1 LWLKYFTL
9 KYNIKI
15 KIKYIM
21 NELNSLMYLLDAV
34 TKDLIKDLDCV
45 SESRVD
51 SNTPIIGTCPQV
63 KRVTFNGD
71 VTVVHFVDNT
81 KIVVRRS
88 SADNVDRQTAVVYA
102 IVKRMFWNGK
112 YDKNGNLETVGF
124 CNWLNKIVKN
134 GYDQKEAEATE
145 SERKRIRRAEHAA
158 RQKTEHDAAVER
170 RIKLRA
176 EELKIEEAARA
187 RLTTEAPAP
196 SKKLMCENHQCKCG
210 KKSDSL
216 TKTEYVKP
224 NKRFADFS
232 QEEKRAYWREQNR
245 RRKSR

>member
-1 LWLKYFTL
+1 
-9 KYNIKI
+9 
-15 KIKYIM
+15 M
-21 NELNSLMYLLDAV
+21 NEFDSLIYLLDTV
-34 TKDLIKDLDCV
+34 TKDLIKGLDYTN
-45 SESRVD
+45 ESNLD
-51 SNTPIIGTCPQV
+51 SNMHVIGTCPQV

-81 KIVVRRS
+81 KIVVKRS
-88 SADNVDRQTAVVYA
+88 AADNVDRQTAVVYA

-112 YDKNGNLETVGF
+112 YDKNGNLDTVGF
-124 CNWLNKIVKN
+124 CNWLNKIVKK

-145 SERKRIRRAEHAA
+145 SERNKARKAAHIA
-158 RQKTEHDAAVER
+158 RQKAEHDAAVER
-170 RIKLRA
+170 RIKQRA

-187 RLTTEAPAP
+187 LLTTESSTP
-196 SKKLMCENHQCKCG
+196 SKKLMCESHRCKCG

-245 RRKSR
+245 RRKAK

>member
-1 LWLKYFTL
+1 
-9 KYNIKI
+9 
-15 KIKYIM
+15 M
-21 NELNSLMYLLDAV
+21 NEFDSLIYLLDTV

-45 SESRVD
+45 SESKVN
-51 SNTPIIGTCPQV
+51 SEIPVIGTCPQV

-71 VTVVHFVDNT
+71 ITVVHFVDNT
-81 KIVVRRS
+81 KIIVKRS
-88 SADNVDRQTAVVYA
+88 AADNVDRQTAVVYA

-112 YDKNGNLETVGF
+112 YDKNGNLDTVGF
-124 CNWLNKIVKN
+124 CNWLNKIVKK
-134 GYDQKEAEATE
+134 GYDQKEVEARNKA
-145 SERKRIRRAEHAA
+145 RKAAHIA
-158 RQKTEHDAAVER
+158 RQKAEHDADVER
-170 RIKLRA
+170 RIKQRA

-187 RLTTEAPAP
+187 LLTTEATP
-196 SKKLMCENHQCKCG
+196 SKKLMCEDHQCKCG

-245 RRKSR
+245 RRKAK

>member
-1 LWLKYFTL
+1 
-9 KYNIKI
+9 
-15 KIKYIM
+15 M
-21 NELNSLMYLLDAV
+21 NELNSLMYLFDTV
-34 TKDLIKDLDCV
+34 TKDLIKDLDHV
-45 SESRVD
+45 NESNLD
-51 SNTPIIGTCPQV
+51 SNTPVIGTCPQI

-88 SADNVDRQTAVVYA
+88 AADNVDRQTAVVYA

-124 CNWLNKIVKN
+124 CNWLNKIVKK

-145 SERKRIRRAEHAA
+145 KERERIRKAEHAA
-158 RQKTEHDAAVER
+158 RQKAEHDAAVER
-170 RIKLRA
+170 RIKQRA

-187 RLTTEAPAP
+187 LLNAEASTP
-196 SKKLMCENHQCKCG
+196 SKKLMCEDTSHACRCG
-210 KKSDSL
+210 KKADSL

-224 NKRFADFS
+224 KKRFVDFS
-232 QEEKRAYWREQNR
+232 QDEKRAYWREQNR

>member
-1 LWLKYFTL
+1 
-9 KYNIKI
+9 
-15 KIKYIM
+15 M
-21 NELNSLMYLLDAV
+21 NELNILMGLMRDV
-34 TKDLIKDLDCV
+34 TNDLVKDFAGV
-45 SESRVD
+45 SESKLD
-51 SNTPIIGTCPQV
+51 SNVPVIGTCPQV

-88 SADNVDRQTAVVYA
+88 SADNADRQTAVVYA

-145 SERKRIRRAEHAA
+145 KERERIRKAEHAA
-158 RQKTEHDAAVER
+158 RQKAEHDAAVER
-170 RIKLRA
+170 RIKQRA
-176 EELKIEEAARA
+176 EELKIEEAARDLLA
-187 RLTTEAPAP
+187 TEASTS
-196 SKKLMCENHQCKCG
+196 SKKLMCESHQRKCG
-210 KKSDSL
+210 KKSNSL

-245 RRKSR
+245 RRKAK

>member
-1 LWLKYFTL
+1 
-9 KYNIKI
+9 
-15 KIKYIM
+15 M
-21 NELNSLMYLLDAV
+21 NEFDNLMHLLDAV
-34 TKDLIKDLDCV
+34 TKDLITYPTYVTETNLD
-45 SESRVD
+45 SK
-51 SNTPIIGTCPQV
+51 TPVIGTCPQV

-88 SADNVDRQTAVVYA
+88 AADNVDRQTAVVYA

-124 CNWLNKIVKN
+124 CNWLNKIVKK

-145 SERKRIRRAEHAA
+145 KERERIRKAEHAA
-158 RQKTEHDAAVER
+158 RQKAEHDAAVQR
-170 RIKLRA
+170 RIKERA

-187 RLTTEAPAP
+187 LLTADALAP
-196 SKKLMCENHQCKCG
+196 SKKLMCENTSHVCKCG
-210 KKSDSL
+210 KKADSL

-224 NKRFADFS
+224 NKRFADFFT
-232 QEEKRAYWREQNR
+232 R
-245 RRKSR
+245 

>member
-1 LWLKYFTL
+1 
-9 KYNIKI
+9 
-15 KIKYIM
+15 M
-21 NELNSLMYLLDAV
+21 NELNSLTYLFD
-34 TKDLIKDLDCV
+34 TIINDIIKNVDCV
-45 SESRVD
+45 QD
-51 SNTPIIGTCPQV
+51 SNVPIIGTCPQV

-88 SADNVDRQTAVVYA
+88 STDKADRQTAVVYA

-145 SERKRIRRAEHAA
+145 KERERIRKAEHAA
-158 RQKTEHDAAVER
+158 RQKAEHDAAVER
-170 RIKLRA
+170 RIKQRA

-187 RLTTEAPAP
+187 LLNTLTTTEASMP
-196 SKKLMCENHQCKCG
+196 SKKLMCEDTSHACKRN
-210 KKSDSL
+210 KKADSL

-224 NKRFADFS
+224 KKRFADFS
-232 QEEKRAYWREQNR
+232 QDEKRAYWREQNR

>member
-1 LWLKYFTL
+1 
-9 KYNIKI
+9 
-15 KIKYIM
+15 M
-21 NELNSLMYLLDAV
+21 NELNSLMYLLDEV
-34 TKDLIKDLDCV
+34 TKDLIKDLDYV
-45 SESRVD
+45 GESKLD
-51 SNTPIIGTCPQV
+51 SKLPVIGTCPQV

-88 SADNVDRQTAVVYA
+88 AADNVDRQTAVVYA

-112 YDKNGNLETVGF
+112 YDKNGNLDTVGF
-124 CNWLNKIVKN
+124 CNWLNKIVKK

-145 SERKRIRRAEHAA
+145 KERERIRKAEHAA
-158 RQKTEHDAAVER
+158 RQKAEHDAAVQR
-170 RIKLRA
+170 RIKERA

-187 RLTTEAPAP
+187 LLTTEASA
-196 SKKLMCENHQCKCG
+196 SGKKLMCEDASHVCKCG
-210 KKSDSL
+210 KKTDSL

-232 QEEKRAYWREQNR
+232 QDEKREYWREQNR
-245 RRKSR
+245 RRKSK